1 MTDDRAD
8 DEKADDAEEASAA
21 ADGLEKS
28 VDEEWK
34 TQARGEKEK
43 LERKVKEQAASSG
56 QQRGPDDR
64 AARRTDRDA
73 PPADFL
79 HFVSGMAAQALMQL
93 GAIENSPE
101 GGRKVDLAAA
111 RYSIDCLQMF
121 AEKTKGNLT
130 DEEDRYLRAAL
141 HDLRMRFVDAART
154 AGTQG
159 GPSDAAASPSTGTS
173 PGNGGPAG

>member
-8 DEKADDAEEASAA
+8 NEKADGAQGSSPA
-21 ADGLEKS
+21 ADRLEKT

-34 TQARGEKEK
+34 AQARQEKEK
-43 LERKVKEQAASSG
+43 LERNVKEK
-56 QQRGPDDR
+56 DR
-64 AARRTDRDA
+64 AARRDDRDA

-93 GAIENSPE
+93 GAIENPLE
-101 GGRKVDLAAA
+101 GGRKTDLAAA
-111 RYSIDCLQMF
+111 RYSIDCLQIL

-141 HDLRMRFVDAART
+141 HDLRMRFVEAART
-154 AGTQG
+154 VGTQG
-159 GPSDAAASPSTGTS
+159 GPDDAGASPSTGTS